1 MVHITGGGFFEN
13 IPRMFPAG
21 LQANVELALAH
32 PTLGAEFK
40 RYLDA
45 RYGVA

>member
-1 MVHITGGGFFEN
+1 MSARSRTHSSTTIDV
-13 IPRMFPAG
+13 